1 MKEKHQ
7 PLFNTAYLR
16 SVWAKDFEDFQG
28 SELAETLLDRLK
40 NWSEKDW
47 QKETAAGSTFI
58 DLFFKQTWGY
68 SASGEGE
75 KDGGYTLFSEFPVK
89 GAGSSGGTGKA
100 DIALGFF
107 GRSDME
113 GIPQVLG
120 EFKDDRSGLD
130 KPQTGRTNRRSPV
143 DQCMDYLREART
155 GLSSAILPTW
165 GLVTDM
171 NEFRLYRYGNK
182 AQFQRFVLRPGDG
195 DPGISLLDEGDA
207 AAFERFLFWRMFRP
221 EWLLAEVSKS
231 ALEKLLDDQFVFEQ
245 GLENEFYLEYQAFR
259 EEVYR
264 ALRELNPQYETEGRL
279 RRLVRHTQ
287 RFLDRCLFILYCE
300 DMGSELNFPPNV
312 LRDLLMEVSQSKFYS
327 ADGQDAWDAVKRL
340 FAAMRDGTPFGEDRI
355 NRFNG
360 GLFEA
365 DEEMDAL
372 RLPNRIFCEKNQGQS
387 NERIMQFPKTLLF
400 LSAKYN
406 FGATDE
412 GDEKTLTLTAMGRI
426 FEQSITELEFMEARA
441 EGRESLTEIT
451 RRKRD
456 GVYYTPEW
464 VTHYIVEE
472 TVGARLGEIRAELG
486 FDRFSDI
493 DEERIRLYHGR
504 GSKTDAVKAVGE
516 YISALRHYGDRLN
529 GLKVVDPSCGSGA
542 FLIQAFKYLYEQK
555 QWIVRE
561 LERTTRQKQLFDS
574 HEAMREILSENLYGV
589 DINAESVEITRLALW
604 LHTALPNRPLTSLD
618 RNIRC
623 GNSLIG
629 SDFYRQLGIN
639 QDLFGE
645 DERARVNTFDWET
658 EFPEIF
664 AGDDPGF
671 DCVIGN
677 PPYVKLQHFRRVQA
691 DVAKYLMEARRE
703 DGKPLYQSTQTGNF
717 DMYLPFIEKGMALL
731 NSAGK
736 MGYIAPNVWMVNEYG
751 KGLRQ
756 KLKRTRRLDRWVDF
770 KSYQVFD
777 EAITYTALQFFSG
790 EERDLVRCV
799 FAPRGKENIA
809 GVEWREVEDD
819 VAPEDL
825 PDEESWVFAP
835 KLERNLLA
843 RLSNEC
849 LSLGHEKFTR
859 QIFQGLVTS
868 ADFVFHLEKLGPN
881 RFLHTPK
888 NKENPMEVSI
898 EEVVMHPLV
907 SGPQAKRYQHPETKT
922 HLLFPY
928 YSDPCNQRI
937 IPKHEMESLY
947 PNAWKYLKKHE
958 GILRGRENGK
968 MDRDHDWWGYVYPK
982 NLDKHDL
989 PKLCV
994 GQTVPGMRVCFD
1006 SKGAF
1011 YFNNVR
1017 VNGIIPSDIE
1027 TGWFLLGILNAP
1039 VCDYVFKRIAKP
1051 KDGGY
1056 FEANK
1061 QFIAPLPIPNATADQ
1076 KSQVAEKAQNLQ
1088 ALHTRRRDLLLMID
1102 KRLDSDQCADDKRD
1116 ESWLWSD
1123 VKPPAEFKKEAPA
1136 ELKGKERTAWAKAER
1151 EKKLAARL
1159 EAIDAL
1165 LRPGVA
1171 LDAHEEYG
1179 ELQFLADGV
1188 PVVSGVFL
1196 GDEEAPF
1203 IAAQWRQIARRT
1215 NVTEKFTAKKLVSA
1229 LLKLRKTENPA
1240 IREQLAKID
1249 ADIRELDQQIAAAE
1263 TDMNRF
1269 TYRLY
1274 DLTEEEIRL
1283 VEDG

>member
-1 MKEKHQ
+1 
-7 PLFNTAYLR
+7 
-16 SVWAKDFEDFQG
+16 
-28 SELAETLLDRLK
+28 
-40 NWSEKDW
+40 
-47 QKETAAGSTFI
+47 
-58 DLFFKQTWGY
+58 
-68 SASGEGE
+68 
-75 KDGGYTLFSEFPVK
+75 
-89 GAGSSGGTGKA
+89 
-100 DIALGFF
+100 
-107 GRSDME
+107 
-113 GIPQVLG
+113 
-120 EFKDDRSGLD
+120 
-130 KPQTGRTNRRSPV
+130 
-143 DQCMDYLREART
+143 MDYLREART

-207 AAFERFLFWRMFRP
+207 AAFERFVFWRMFRP

-312 LRDLLMEVSQSKFYS
+312 LRDLLMEVSQSRFYS

-340 FAAMRDGTPFGEDRI
+340 FTAMRDGTPFGEDRI

-365 DEEMDAL
+365 DAEMDAL

-472 TVGARLGEIRAELG
+472 TVGARLAEIRAELG

-645 DERARVNTFDWET
+645 DERARVNTFDWDT

-691 DVAKYLMEARRE
+691 DVAKYLLEARRE
-703 DGKPLYQSTQTGNF
+703 DGKPLYESTQTGNF
-717 DMYLPFIEKGMALL
+717 DMYLPFIEKGVELL
-731 NSAGK
+731 NSSGK

-751 KGLRQ
+751 AGIRR
-756 KLKRTRRLDRWVDF
+756 KLKRTRRLEKWVDF
-770 KSYQVFD
+770 KSFQVFS
-777 EAITYTALQFFSG
+777 EATTYTALQFFSG
-790 EERDLVRCV
+790 RQNDKILFI
-799 FAPRGKENIA
+799 FAPNGENLHSESNISQI
-809 GVEWREVEDD
+809 
-819 VAPEDL
+819 PYNDL
-825 PDEESWVFAP
+825 LESGPWHMASAAERSLFDRTAESCEN
-835 KLERNLLA
+835 LESYANGI
-843 RLSNEC
+843 SV
-849 LSLGHEKFTR
+849 GI
-859 QIFQGLVTS
+859 QTS
-868 ADFVFHLEKLGPN
+868 ANHVYHLKRVSKGKYLETN
-881 RFLHTPK
+881 RKKQTRIVP
-888 NKENPMEVSI
+888 I
-898 EEVVMHPLV
+898 EDELMRPLV
-907 SGPQAKRYQHPETKT
+907 SGKEVKRYQIPIPKIW
-922 HLLFPY
+922 LLFPY
-928 YSDPCNQRI
+928 LVSENEYRLFSE
-937 IPKHEMESLY
+937 KEMEEKF
-947 PNAWKYLKKHE
+947 PNGWSYLKEHE
-958 GILRGRENGK
+958 AELRAREKGRFDDEKWFRFGRHQNIDKQKNPKVLVPRLILNLFSVADEEGSFFQD
-968 MDRDHDWWGYVYPK
+968 DRDIGAIHAPK
-982 NLDKHDL
+982 EDL
-989 PKLCV
+989 
-994 GQTVPGMRVCFD
+994 FFI
-1006 SKGAF
+1006 S
-1011 YFNNVR
+1011 
-1017 VNGIIPSDIE
+1017 
-1027 TGWFLLGILNAP
+1027 GILNAP
-1039 VCDYVFKRIAKP
+1039 VVNFIWRRISKPFQNDYRDAS
-1051 KDGGY
+1051 
-1056 FEANK
+1056 K
-1061 QFIAPLPIPNATADQ
+1061 QFLSPLPIPKVSTEE
-1076 KSQVAEKAQNLQ
+1076 KTQVAEKAKNLQ

-1123 VKPPAEFKKEAPA
+1123 VKPPAEFKKEAPP

-1159 EAIDAL
+1159 ETIDAL
-1165 LRPGVA
+1165 LRPGAA
-1171 LDAHEEYG
+1171 LDAREEYG

-1188 PVVSGVFL
+1188 PIVNGVFL
-1196 GDEEAPF
+1196 GNEEAPF
-1203 IAAQWRQIARRT
+1203 IAAQWRQKARRT
-1215 NVTEKFTAKKLVSA
+1215 SVTEKFTAKKLVSA

-1249 ADIRELDQQIAAAE
+1249 AEVQTLDQEIAAAE
-1263 TDMNRF
+1263 ADMNRL
-1269 TYRLY
+1269 TYQLY

-1283 VEDG
+1283 VEGG

>member
-1 MKEKHQ
+1 MKEKNP

-16 SVWAKDFEDFQG
+16 SVWAKDFREFRE
-28 SELAETLLDRLK
+28 SEAAEGLRVRLTNWADRV
-40 NWSEKDW
+40 W
-47 QKETAAGSTFI
+47 QKETTSSAAFF
-58 DLFFKQTWGY
+58 DVFFKQTWGY
-68 SASGEGE
+68 SAGGEGE
-75 KDGGYTLFSEFPVK
+75 KGSGYTLYPEYPVQ
-89 GAGSSGGTGKA
+89 GAGSGGGTGKA
-100 DIALGFF
+100 DVALGFF
-107 GRSDME
+107 GRSDMDE
-113 GIPQVLG
+113 VPQVLG

-130 KPQTGRTNRRSPV
+130 KPQAGRPNRRSPV
-143 DQCMDYLREART
+143 DQCMDYLRESRS
-155 GLSSAILPTW
+155 GRSSAILPAW

-182 AQFQRFVLRPGDG
+182 AQFQRFVLRPGEG
-195 DPGISLLDEGDA
+195 DPGLSLLGEGDA
-207 AAFERFLFWRMFRP
+207 AAFERFVFWRMFRP

-245 GLENEFYLEYQAFR
+245 GLENEFYSEYQAFR
-259 EEVYR
+259 ETVYQ
-264 ALRELNPQYETEGRL
+264 ALRELNPQYEAECRL

-327 ADGQDAWDAVKRL
+327 PDGQDAWDAVKRL
-340 FAAMRDGTPFGEDRI
+340 FAAMRDGTPFGEARI

-360 GLFEA
+360 GLFEEDA
-365 DEEMDAL
+365 EMDAL

-387 NERIMQFPKTLLF
+387 NERIMRFPKTLLF

-406 FGATDE
+406 FGATDA
-412 GDEKTLTLTAMGRI
+412 GDGKTLTLTAMGRI
-426 FEQSITELEFMEARA
+426 FEQSITELEFMEAQA

-472 TVGARLGEIRAELG
+472 TVGARLAEIRAELG

-493 DEERIRLYHGR
+493 DEERVRSYHGKGR
-504 GSKTDAVKAVGE
+504 KSDAVKAVGE
-516 YISALRHYGDRLN
+516 YIGALRHYGDRLN

-561 LERTTRQKQLFDS
+561 LERATRQKQLFDS

-604 LHTALPNRPLTSLD
+604 LHTALPDRPLTSLD

-629 SDFYRQLGIN
+629 PDFYRQLGIN
-639 QDLFGE
+639 RDLFGE

-664 AGDDPGF
+664 VTDDPGF

-691 DVAKYLMEARRE
+691 DVTKYLLEARRA
-703 DGKPLYQSTQTGNF
+703 DGGPLYESTRTGNF
-717 DMYLPFIEKGMALL
+717 DMYLPFIEKGVELL
-731 NSAGK
+731 DSSGK

-756 KLKRTRRLDRWVDF
+756 KLKRTRRLDRWIDF
-770 KSYQVFD
+770 KSFQVFD

-790 EERDLVRCV
+790 AERDSVRCV
-799 FAPRGKENIA
+799 FAPRGKEDIA
-809 GVEWREVEDD
+809 GVDWREVEDG
-819 VAPEDL
+819 VAAEDL

-835 KLERNLLA
+835 KLERNLMG

-849 LSLGHEKFTR
+849 LSLGHETVTR
-859 QIFQGLVTS
+859 QIFQGLITS
-868 ADFVFHLEKLGPN
+868 ADFIYHLEKLAPN
-881 RFLHTPK
+881 RYLHKPK
-888 NKENPMEVSI
+888 GKKGPFEVEI
-898 EEVVMHPLV
+898 EDAIMHPLV
-907 SGPQAKRYQHPETKT
+907 SGTEAKRYQVPNTST
-922 HLLFPY
+922 FILFPY
-928 YSDPCNQRI
+928 
-937 IPKHEMESLY
+937 EM
-947 PNAWKYLKKHE
+947 
-958 GILRGRENGK
+958 ENGK
-968 MDRDHDWWGYVYPK
+968 VRLISNREMEKRFPK
-982 NLDKHDL
+982 AWAYLKNHEKTLRSREGGKFNDDQWFRFGRTQNIDKQEIS
-989 PKLCV
+989 KLCV
-994 GQTVPGMRVCFD
+994 AQLVPGMRVCFD
-1006 SKGAF
+1006 SEGAF

-1017 VNGIIPSDIE
+1017 VNGIIPADID
-1027 TGWFLLGILNAP
+1027 TGWFLLGVLNAP

-1061 QFIAPLPIPNATADQ
+1061 QFIAPLPITNATPEQ
-1076 KSQVAEKAQNLQ
+1076 KSQVAEKAKNLQ
-1088 ALHTRRRDLLLMID
+1088 TLHTRRRDLLLRID
-1102 KRLDSDQCADDKRD
+1102 KRLDSGQCADGKRD
-1116 ESWLWSD
+1116 ESWFWSD
-1123 VKPPAEFKKEAPA
+1123 VKTPAEFKTEAPP
-1136 ELKGKERTAWAKAER
+1136 ELKGKDRTAWAKAER

-1159 EAIDAL
+1159 ETIDAL
-1165 LRPGVA
+1165 LRPGA
-1171 LDAHEEYG
+1171 TLEAREEYG

-1188 PVVSGVFL
+1188 PLIQGIFL
-1196 GDEEAPF
+1196 DEEEAPF
-1203 IAAQWRQIARRT
+1203 IAAQWRQKARRT
-1215 NVTEKFTAKKLVSA
+1215 NVTEKFTAKKLVNA
-1229 LLKLRKTENPA
+1229 LLKLRQTENPA
-1240 IREQLAKID
+1240 IRSQLVQID
-1249 ADIRELDQQIAAAE
+1249 TQIQELDREIADAE
-1263 TDMNRF
+1263 ADMNRL

-1274 DLTEEEIRL
+1274 NLTEEEIRL
-1283 VEDG
+1283 VEAG

>member
-16 SVWAKDFEDFQG
+16 SVWAKDFEDFQK
-28 SELAETLLDRLK
+28 SEAAPALLDRLK
-40 NWSEKDW
+40 NWAEKDW

-58 DLFFKQTWGY
+58 DLFFKQTWSY

-75 KDGGYTLFSEFPVK
+75 KGGGYTLTPEFPVK
-89 GAGSSGGTGKA
+89 GAGSGGGTGKA

-107 GRSDME
+107 GRREME
-113 GIPQVLG
+113 EIPQVLG

-130 KPQTGRTNRRSPV
+130 KPQAGRTNKRSPV

-155 GLSSAILPTW
+155 GRASAILPTW

-182 AQFQRFVLRPGDG
+182 AQFQRFVLWPGDG
-195 DPGISLLDEGDA
+195 DPGISLLGEGDA
-207 AAFERFLFWRMFRP
+207 AAFERFVFWRMFRP
-221 EWLLAEVSKS
+221 EWLLAEVAKS
-231 ALEKLLDDQFVFEQ
+231 ALEKLLDDQFVFER

-300 DMGSELNFPPNV
+300 DMGGELNFPPNV

-360 GLFEA
+360 GLFETDA
-365 DEEMDAL
+365 EMDAL
-372 RLPNRIFCEKNQGQS
+372 RLPNRVFCEKNQGQS

-472 TVGARLGEIRAELG
+472 TVGARLAEIRAELG
-486 FDRFSDI
+486 FDKFSNI
-493 DEERIRLYHGR
+493 TEEKIEAYYQKGR
-504 GSKTDAVKAVGE
+504 KSEAVKAVGE
-516 YISALRHYGDRLN
+516 YIGALRKYGDRVN

-604 LHTALPNRPLTSLD
+604 LHTALSDRPLTVLD

-677 PPYVKLQHFRRVQA
+677 PPYVKLQHFRRVQE
-691 DVAKYLMEARRE
+691 DVAKYLLEARRE
-703 DGKPLYQSTQTGNF
+703 DGKPLYESTQTGNF
-717 DMYLPFIEKGMALL
+717 DMYLPFIEKGVELL
-731 NSAGK
+731 NSGGK

-751 KGLRQ
+751 AGIRR
-756 KLKRTRRLDRWVDF
+756 KLARTRRLEKWVDF
-770 KSYQVFD
+770 KSFQVFA
-777 EAITYTALQFFSG
+777 EATTYTALQFFSG
-790 EERDLVRCV
+790 RQQEEILFV
-799 FAPRGKENIA
+799 FAPNGENLHSESNISQI
-809 GVEWREVEDD
+809 
-819 VAPEDL
+819 PYNDL
-825 PDEESWVFAP
+825 LESGPWHMASAA
-835 KLERNLLA
+835 ERSLFDRTAESCENLGSYA
-843 RLSNEC
+843 NGISV
-849 LSLGHEKFTR
+849 GI
-859 QIFQGLVTS
+859 QTS
-868 ADFVFHLEKLGPN
+868 ANNVYHLEKISEGKYLETNQKKQTRIVP
-881 RFLHTPK
+881 
-888 NKENPMEVSI
+888 I
-898 EEVVMHPLV
+898 EDELMRPLV
-907 SGPQAKRYQHPETKT
+907 SGKEVKRYQIPIPKIW
-922 HLLFPY
+922 LLFPY
-928 YSDPCNQRI
+928 LVNGNEYRLFSE
-937 IPKHEMESLY
+937 KEMEEKFPKGWS
-947 PNAWKYLKKHE
+947 YLKEHE
-958 GILRGRENGK
+958 AELRGRERGRFDDDQWFRFGRHQNIDKQKNSKVLVPRLILNLFSVTDEDGAYYQD
-968 MDRDHDWWGYVYPK
+968 DRDVGAIHAPK
-982 NLDKHDL
+982 EEL
-989 PKLCV
+989 
-994 GQTVPGMRVCFD
+994 FFI
-1006 SKGAF
+1006 S
-1011 YFNNVR
+1011 
-1017 VNGIIPSDIE
+1017 
-1027 TGWFLLGILNAP
+1027 GILNAP
-1039 VCDYVFKRIAKP
+1039 VANFIWRRISKPFQNDYRDAS
-1051 KDGGY
+1051 
-1056 FEANK
+1056 K
-1061 QFIAPLPIPNATADQ
+1061 QFLSPLPIPKVTPEQ
-1076 KSQVAEKAQNLQ
+1076 KSQVAEKAKNLQ
-1088 ALHTRRRDLLLMID
+1088 TLHTRRRDLLLMID

-1116 ESWLWSD
+1116 ESWFWSD
-1123 VKPPAEFKKEAPA
+1123 VKTPAEFKTEAPP

-1159 EAIDAL
+1159 ETIDAL
-1165 LRPGVA
+1165 LRPGAA
-1171 LDAHEEYG
+1171 LDVHEEYG
-1179 ELQFLADGV
+1179 ELKFLADGV
-1188 PVVSGVFL
+1188 PVVKGIFL

-1203 IAAQWRQIARRT
+1203 IAVQWRQKARRT
-1215 NVTEKFTAKKLVSA
+1215 NVTEKFTAKKLIGL

-1240 IREQLAKID
+1240 IREQLGKID

-1263 TDMNRF
+1263 ADMNQL

-1274 DLTEEEIRL
+1274 GLTEEEIRL
-1283 VEDG
+1283 VEGG